1 MLRLHRRRPV
11 HQESVA
17 ALMHGWLVVLTLVD
31 LLLVADA
38 LA

>member
-1 MLRLHRRRPV
+1 
-11 HQESVA
+11 VA